1 MKMYEGPGGRVE
13 MGLLAGLHVTHAN
26 GRKQRV
32 PKWLKHRVAEA
43 HYALKARGIDSHKDG
58 PAKTALWEYVLHT
71 MTFSGNAYA
80 QTEADTPVSELI
92 DDILYAVRESE

>member
-1 MKMYEGPGGRVE
+1 
-13 MGLLAGLHVTHAN
+13 
-26 GRKQRV
+26 
-32 PKWLKHRVAEA
+32 
-43 HYALKARGIDSHKDG
+43 
-58 PAKTALWEYVLHT
+58 